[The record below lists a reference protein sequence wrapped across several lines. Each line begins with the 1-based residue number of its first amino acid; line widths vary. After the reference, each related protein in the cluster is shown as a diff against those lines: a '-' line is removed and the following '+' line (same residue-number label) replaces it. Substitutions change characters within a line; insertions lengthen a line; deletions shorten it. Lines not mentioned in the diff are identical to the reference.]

1 MPEEQTII
9 FGIPVPS
16 SDPLFITIVVIHIL
30 LGIICVISGF
40 IAMMS
45 RKGRGNHSR
54 WGKLYYATLLL
65 IFVTIIPLSV
75 MRWPANNHLLA
86 LGILSFGAASYGRW
100 IVRHHKHAWPRL
112 HTICMGCSYIFLLTA
127 FYVDNGKHLPFWRQF
142 PQLFFWIFPAAIG
155 VPIILYSLLRHPL
168 NRIIRNKEV

>member
-54 WGKLYYATLLL
+54 WGILRYSVTDFCYDNSL
-65 IFVTIIPLSV
+65 I
-75 MRWPANNHLLA
+75 RHALA
-86 LGILSFGAASYGRW
+86 G
-100 IVRHHKHAWPRL
+100 
-112 HTICMGCSYIFLLTA
+112 
-127 FYVDNGKHLPFWRQF
+127 Q
-142 PQLFFWIFPAAIG
+142 
-155 VPIILYSLLRHPL
+155 
-168 NRIIRNKEV
+168 